1 MSQSLFLYFLGSDSG
16 THVVKTAP
24 RFPSVPPS
32 KPMVEGGEQS
42 SPPTHPRWAPTGR
55 EVVCVFV
62 TVAKTLCYLA
72 VRGCIRCVSGVRDKE
87 RQSRLWSS
95 SGSSRGGSSGRARP
109 HLLASVEVMVATEA
123 RPLLGRVNKTDGPRP
138 GMIKDETWI
147 HLHQS

>member
-95 SGSSRGGSSGRARP
+95 SGGSRQQQRRQQRPSPASFVSECRGNGRHRGSS
-109 HLLASVEVMVATEA
+109 S
-123 RPLLGRVNKTDGPRP
+123 PR
-138 GMIKDETWI
+138 
-147 HLHQS
+147 QSKQDRWAQAWHD